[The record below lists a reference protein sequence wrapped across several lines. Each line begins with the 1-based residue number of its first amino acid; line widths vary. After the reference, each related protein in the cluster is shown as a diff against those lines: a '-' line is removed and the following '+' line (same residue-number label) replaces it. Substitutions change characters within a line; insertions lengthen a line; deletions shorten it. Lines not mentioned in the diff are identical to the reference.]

1 MEKAFDGTNV
11 SLKGK
16 TIIYKFTETKS
27 FIGFYYKIHGS
38 FIKNL
43 ISYKLFKLLRTD
55 IAHFTFVSMTAS
67 DLHRWKKTMF
77 NLDHNYIEINRKYKQ
92 RKVVRFPALF
102 IRLHFLDDFDEI
114 RKEMPVVLIKYF
126 LMMSIGEV
134 GLTDWL
140 VPSMRS

>member
-114 RKEMPVVLIKYF
+114 RK
-126 LMMSIGEV
+126 
-134 GLTDWL
+134 
-140 VPSMRS
+140 